1 VRSLALAFAAQLVFA
16 PAPGA
21 FAQDPGS
28 ARPARQGLASLT
40 DAEIAK
46 LRAIIAADPA
56 ARRLGATIRANA
68 EKVLADEPHPIER
81 IATEGKLAQD
91 PVKIATQAALADMRK
106 MEALGLAY
114 AVSGEE
120 RYVDALGRFLGA
132 WAATNKPCGNPIDE
146 TNLERA
152 IVAFDLVR
160 ARLADERRQA
170 VARWLRG
177 VAEAEVASRKPDEP
191 KSITNWNSHRLKIVG
206 LIGYALEDG
215 ELEKWAQRGFEEQVE
230 ANLRASGASLD
241 FEERD
246 ALHYHVYDLQPL
258 LRLAIVLAR
267 DGRRPYEWRAKS
279 GASLAGGVAFLLP
292 YARGEKTH
300 AEYVHSKDEF
310 DRQRGEAGQKDYA
323 AGRLFEPKE
332 ARGVLEL
339 AQFFEPD
346 LGALVA
352 DLYEKSGSAY
362 PSAQVLLNAA
372 MRP

>member
-1 VRSLALAFAAQLVFA
+1 MKRVALAVAAQLVFA
-16 PAPGA
+16 PADA
-21 FAQDPGS
+21 LAQEPAP
-28 ARPARQGLASLT
+28 ARPARTGLASLT

-46 LRAIIAADPA
+46 LRAIASSDPA
-56 ARRLGATIRANA
+56 AGRLVAGIRANA
-68 EKVLADEPHPIER
+68 EKALADDPRPIER
-81 IATEGKLAQD
+81 IATEGRLAED
-91 PVKIATQAALADMRK
+91 PVKVATQAALADMRK

-114 AVSGEE
+114 SMTGEE
-120 RYVDALGRFLGA
+120 RYLAALGRFLGA
-132 WAATNKPCGNPIDE
+132 WATTNKPCGNPIDE
-146 TNLERA
+146 THLERA

-160 ARLADERRQA
+160 DRFAGEGRQ
-170 VARWLRG
+170 VVERWLKG
-177 VAEAEVASRKPDEP
+177 VAEAEVASRKPGEP
-191 KSITNWNSHRLKIVG
+191 KSTTNWNSHRLKIVG
-206 LIGYALEDG
+206 LIAYSLDDAV
-215 ELEKWAQRGFEEQVE
+215 LEKWAQRGFEEQVE

-267 DGRRPYEWRAKS
+267 DGRQPYEWRAKT

-310 DRQRGEAGQKDYA
+310 DRKRGEAGQKDYES
-323 AGRLFEPKE
+323 GRLFEPKE

-339 AQFFEPD
+339 AQFFDPS
-346 LGALVA
+346 LGALVG
-352 DLYEKSGSAY
+352 DLYEKKGNAY
-362 PSAQVLLNAA
+362 PSVQVLLNAA